1 MENNANKDNEIDLLK
16 LEYQQCQSGYN
27 SRDALAEDEFCKVI
41 QKFSIFLTILL
52 AFNIFIKISPEF
64 HFLVCVII
72 GVAGFFCLFSLLVV
86 IESNSGCNVALR
98 QRCRQIEERL
108 KVLTGFQIQYW
119 QAIEERPKRLE
130 ENIVKGIGDVITRRE
145 RKEQERSIFI
155 WTVRLL
161 MGLWIMIVVAM
172 IIWGRQISIKDL
184 SGNNSSASAPPAKVS
199 SHIDNIPG
207 HTGYYCPAG

>member
-1 MENNANKDNEIDLLK
+1 MENNANKDNEIELLK

-27 SRDALAEDEFCKVI
+27 SRDSLAEDEFCKVI

-64 HFLVCVII
+64 HFWVCIII
-72 GVAGFFCLFSLLVV
+72 GVAGFCCLCSLLVV

-98 QRCRQIEERL
+98 QRCRQIEDRL
-108 KVLTGFQIQYW
+108 KELTGFQIQYW
-119 QAIEERPKRLE
+119 QAIEKRYKPREER
-130 ENIVKGIGDVITRRE
+130 IVKELWGTRADSEETE
-145 RKEQERSIFI
+145 RNMFVF
-155 WTVRLL
+155 TVRLL

-172 IIWGRQISIKDL
+172 IIWGGRISLRDL

-199 SHIDNIPG
+199 RHIDNIPG